1 MRMYNSIE
9 YSDNYSKTSGSLWQ
23 YFKDIPT
30 VNSNGDIAEFNWTN
44 ACDSFNFKAKL
55 TNQTG
60 NNETTDDI
68 EIMVSLKYLS
78 NFWRFLE
85 MSLINC
91 EINLIF
97 IWSANWVIVYI
108 DVANKAAAFEI
119 TETNLS
125 VQVVTLSTQ
134 DNAKLL
140 PQLKSGFKRTTN
152 WNKYLSKPGL
162 LVQKPNLNELGETRY
177 QGVNTRF
184 VLAFENDAQRTSNK
198 KILSSESRNKK
209 LQCYD

>member
-9 YSDNYSKTSGSLWQ
+9 YSDNYSKAFGSLWQ

-30 VNSNGDIAEFNWTN
+30 VNSNGDIAAFNWTN

-85 MSLINC
+85 MHLIN
-91 EINLIF
+91 
-97 IWSANWVIVYI
+97 
-108 DVANKAAAFEI
+108 
-119 TETNLS
+119 
-125 VQVVTLSTQ
+125 
-134 DNAKLL
+134 
-140 PQLKSGFKRTTN
+140 
-152 WNKYLSKPGL
+152 
-162 LVQKPNLNELGETRY
+162 
-177 QGVNTRF
+177 
-184 VLAFENDAQRTSNK
+184 
-198 KILSSESRNKK
+198 
-209 LQCYD
+209 

>member
-9 YSDNYSKTSGSLWQ
+9 YSDNYSKTFGSLWQ

-30 VNSNGDIAEFNWTN
+30 VNSNRDIAEFNWTN
-44 ACDSFNFKAKL
+44 ACGSFNFKAKL

-85 MSLINC
+85 MHLINC
-91 EINLIF
+91 EINLIL

-119 TETNLS
+119 NVTKLS

-134 DNAKLL
+134 DSAKLL

-152 WNKYLSKPGL
+152 SNKYLSRPEL
-162 LVQKPNLNELGETRY
+162 LVQNLNLNHLVEASY
-177 QGVNTRF
+177 QAVNTRF

-198 KILSSESRNKK
+198 RILSSESRNKK

>member
-44 ACDSFNFKAKL
+44 ASFNFKAKL

-140 PQLKSGFKRTTN
+140 PQLRSGFKRTTN

-177 QGVNTRF
+177 QGVNTLF

-198 KILSSESRNKK
+198 KILTSESRNKK